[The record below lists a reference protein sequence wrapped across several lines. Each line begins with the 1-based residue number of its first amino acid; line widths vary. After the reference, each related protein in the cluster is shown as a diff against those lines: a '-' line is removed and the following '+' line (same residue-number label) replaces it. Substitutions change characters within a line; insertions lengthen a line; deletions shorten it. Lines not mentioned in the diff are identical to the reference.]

1 MTTPA
6 AGRTRQWIVVI
17 SVAAALGVA
26 AWALAHFTAPR
37 AVAQVGSPAP
47 AFTLPDVR
55 TGDSVSLEQRYRGH
69 VTLVN
74 IWATWCIP
82 CGEEMPSMQRLYDA
96 YRDRGFRVV
105 ATSIDQGDPSGVL
118 QYANRHNLTFD
129 ILQDRTM
136 RIQETYQT
144 LGVPESFLL
153 DRNGRIAY
161 IALGAETWDAPDHR
175 QRVEHLLG
183 NP

>member
-1 MTTPA
+1 MADA
-6 AGRTRQWIVVI
+6 APGRLRQWLAVI
-17 SVAAALGVA
+17 GVALVLGVA
-26 AWALAHFTAPR
+26 AWALAHFTPPR
-37 AVAQVGSPAP
+37 TIAQVGHLAP
-47 AFTLPDVR
+47 GFTLPDVR
-55 TGDSVSLEQRYRGH
+55 TGDSVSLVERYRGH

-82 CGEEMPSMQRLYDA
+82 CGEEMPSLQRLYDA

-105 ATSIDQGDPSGVL
+105 GASVDQGDPAVVL

-136 RIQETYQT
+136 RIQETYQI
-144 LGVPESFLL
+144 LGVPASYLL

-161 IALGAETWDAPDHR
+161 VALGAETWDAPDHR
-175 QRVEHLLG
+175 QRIEHLLG
-183 NP
+183 PR

>member
-1 MTTPA
+1 MTTPS
-6 AGRTRQWIVVI
+6 AGHLRQWLVVI
-17 SVAAALGVA
+17 GVAVVLGVG

-37 AVAQVGSPAP
+37 AVAQVDQRAP
-47 AFTLPDVR
+47 DFRLPDVR
-55 TGDSVSLEQRYRGH
+55 TGDSVSLNQRYRGH

-82 CGEEMPSMQRLYDA
+82 CGEEMPSMQRLYDT
-96 YRDRGFRVV
+96 YRARGFRVV
-105 ATSIDQGDPSGVL
+105 AASIDQGEPATVL

-129 ILQDRTM
+129 VLQDRTM

-153 DRNGRIAY
+153 DRNGRIVY

-175 QRVEHLLG
+175 HRVEHLLG
-183 NP
+183 IP